1 MSDAITSLRSLAAR
15 YLIER
20 ELGSGGMATVFLAQD
35 LKHNRQV
42 AVKVLKPEL
51 AASIGAERFLREI
64 ETTANLRHPHIL
76 PLYDSGEV
84 RGALYYVMP
93 LVEGESLRDR
103 LKRDHQLPI
112 EDALR
117 FAREVSD
124 ALSYAHARGV
134 VHRDIKPENILL
146 ESGHAVVADFGI
158 ARAVRAA
165 GSESLTGAGMSVG
178 TPAYMSPEQAAGEVD
193 IDGRSDLY
201 ALGCVL
207 YEMLA
212 GQPPFTGPTGA
223 SLIRQHMVAEPPP
236 ISNLRP
242 AVPAPVI
249 AALERALAKAPADR
263 FARLTE
269 FTAALRL
276 AETTPVPSSAAV
288 PPDVPSHRHRRVAV
302 IGAIIAILL
311 GLAFALWWRTAA
323 SATGDVTPLRGM
335 PEFDRIVAK
344 AARRVAEFSA

>member
-1 MSDAITSLRSLAAR
+1 
-15 YLIER
+15 
-20 ELGSGGMATVFLAQD
+20 
-35 LKHNRQV
+35 
-42 AVKVLKPEL
+42 
-51 AASIGAERFLREI
+51 
-64 ETTANLRHPHIL
+64 
-76 PLYDSGEV
+76 
-84 RGALYYVMP
+84 
-93 LVEGESLRDR
+93 
-103 LKRDHQLPI
+103 
-112 EDALR
+112 
-117 FAREVSD
+117 
-124 ALSYAHARGV
+124 
-134 VHRDIKPENILL
+134 
-146 ESGHAVVADFGI
+146 
-158 ARAVRAA
+158 
-165 GSESLTGAGMSVG
+165 
-178 TPAYMSPEQAAGEVD
+178 MSPEQAAGDVD
-193 IDGRSDLY
+193 IAGRSDLY

>member
-112 EDALR
+112 
-117 FAREVSD
+117 
-124 ALSYAHARGV
+124 
-134 VHRDIKPENILL
+134 
-146 ESGHAVVADFGI
+146 
-158 ARAVRAA
+158 
-165 GSESLTGAGMSVG
+165 
-178 TPAYMSPEQAAGEVD
+178 
-193 IDGRSDLY
+193 
-201 ALGCVL
+201 
-207 YEMLA
+207 
-212 GQPPFTGPTGA
+212 
-223 SLIRQHMVAEPPP
+223 
-236 ISNLRP
+236 
-242 AVPAPVI
+242 
-249 AALERALAKAPADR
+249 
-263 FARLTE
+263 
-269 FTAALRL
+269 
-276 AETTPVPSSAAV
+276 
-288 PPDVPSHRHRRVAV
+288 
-302 IGAIIAILL
+302 
-311 GLAFALWWRTAA
+311 
-323 SATGDVTPLRGM
+323 
-335 PEFDRIVAK
+335 
-344 AARRVAEFSA
+344 